1 MKTETKEFKLLKK
14 IKDKDFDVD
23 SLHQYNLQILTGSRD
38 LQVTVIDSLTN
49 KCLLLE
55 DFALSRVQTYKDLT
69 SILEDIFDSHHL
81 LKAGFWKSVKVG
93 FKNNKFALV
102 PSKLFDESSLFDY
115 LKLNCKVNKET
126 DQLLYYKHLKSDAV
140 NCFAVNKQ
148 LYNWFESLYPNV
160 KIGYVHQSSPLIEGV
175 LAQLP
180 NYPEDTIFLYVDRFK
195 LHVISS
201 RNKKLEYYNQFTIKN
216 FQDYVKYIMLVF
228 NGLKRSQK
236 TTNVVMWGYIGKQS
250 THYDEFVKYIKHVS
264 FGDRPSFYTYGFVF
278 DELQDHYYFDSYNLH
293 LCE

>member
-1 MKTETKEFKLLKK
+1 METGIKAYKLLKK

-23 SLHQYNLQILTGSRD
+23 NLHQYNLQILTGNRD
-38 LQVTVIDSLTN
+38 LQVTVTDSVN
-49 KCLLLE
+49 KKCLLLE
-55 DFALSRVQTYKDLT
+55 DYAISKVKTYKELVA
-69 SILEDIFDSHHL
+69 ILEGLFDNHHL
-81 LKAGFWKSVKVG
+81 LKAGFWKSVKVAI
-93 FKNNKFALV
+93 KNNKFALV

-148 LYNWFESLYPNV
+148 LYNWFETLYPNLE
-160 KIGYVHQSSPLIEGV
+160 IGYVHQSSPLIEGV
-175 LAQLP
+175 LTQLP

-201 RNKKLEYYNQFTIKN
+201 RNKKLEYYNQFSIKS
-216 FQDYVKYIMLVF
+216 FQDYIKYIMLVF

-236 TTNVVMWGYIGKQS
+236 TTNVVMWGYIGKKS
-250 THYDEFVKYIKHVS
+250 THYNEFIKYIKHVS
-264 FGDRPSFYTYGFVF
+264 FGDRPKFLTYSFVF

>member
-1 MKTETKEFKLLKK
+1 MKTTAKEYKLLKK

-23 SLHQYNLQILTGSRD
+23 NLHQYNLHILSGSRD
-38 LQVTVIDSLTN
+38 LQFTVSDSSSG

-55 DFALSRVQTYKDLT
+55 DYAISRVKTYKELVI
-69 SILEDIFDSHHL
+69 ILNSLFDSHSL
-81 LKAGFWKSVKVG
+81 LKAGFWKSVKIG
-93 FKNNKFALV
+93 IKNNKFALV
-102 PSKLFDESSLFDY
+102 PSKLFDSSSLFDY

-148 LYNWFESLYPNV
+148 LYNWFQSLYP
-160 KIGYVHQSSPLIEGV
+160 KIEIGYVHQSSSLIEGV
-175 LAQLP
+175 LSQLSQ
-180 NYPEDTIFLYVDRFK
+180 YPEDSVFLFVDRFK

-201 RNKKLEYYNQFTIKN
+201 RDNKLEYYNQFTINK
-216 FQDYVKYIMLVF
+216 FGDYIKFIMLVF

-236 TTNVVMWGYIGKQS
+236 TTNVVLWGYIGKQS
-250 THYDEFVKYIKHVS
+250 THYHEFIKYIKHVS
-264 FGDRPSFYTYGFVF
+264 FGERPKFYSYGFVF
-278 DELQDHYYFDSYNLH
+278 DELQDHYFFDTYNLH